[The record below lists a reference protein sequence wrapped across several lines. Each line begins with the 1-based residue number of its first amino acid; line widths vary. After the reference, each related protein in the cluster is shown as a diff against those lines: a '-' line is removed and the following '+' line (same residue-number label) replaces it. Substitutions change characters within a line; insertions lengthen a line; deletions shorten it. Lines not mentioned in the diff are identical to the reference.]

1 MTTAKPLS
9 KEELRAALVERK
21 PEDHKGV
28 YGHVL
33 VVAGSRGMA
42 GAAILA
48 THAALRSGAGLVTVA
63 VPASA
68 APTVAGEVPSA
79 MTLALPENEAGVFLP
94 EGVDRLQEYVRD
106 RRVTTMAL
114 GPGLTTHSD
123 AELFVMRLMADVSL
137 PAVIDADALNI
148 LAQQKTKARQHPS
161 VFTPHPGEAARL
173 LGVKTADVESARQ
186 ECAERLAQSLGG
198 VVLLKGS
205 RTLISSGTCTVVNA
219 TGGPG
224 LAKGGSGDVL
234 TGLIAG
240 LWAQM
245 LASGRVKY
253 ELSFKAA
260 ALGAWLHG
268 VAGEHAAKDMTPWA
282 VTSTD
287 LIGCLP
293 QAFKTLC
300 D

>member
-9 KEELRAALVERK
+9 KAELRAALVERK
-21 PEDHKGV
+21 SEDHKGV

-48 THAALRSGAGLVTVA
+48 ARAALRSGAGLVTVA
-63 VPASA
+63 TPSGA
-68 APTVAGEVPSA
+68 AATVAGAVPSA
-79 MTLALPENEAGVFLP
+79 MTLALPENAAGVFLP

-106 RRVTTMAL
+106 RRVTTTAL
-114 GPGLTTHSD
+114 GPGLTTHPDAARFVLRLLSD
-123 AELFVMRLMADVSL
+123 ISL
-137 PAVIDADALNI
+137 PCVIDADALNI
-148 LAQQKTKARQHPS
+148 LAQQKKAGRRRLS
-161 VFTPHPGEAARL
+161 VFTPHPAEAARL
-173 LGVKTADVESARQ
+173 LGIKTPEVESARQ
-186 ECAERLAQSLGG
+186 ECAERLARDLGG

-205 RTLISSGTCTVVNA
+205 RTLIASSGRTVVNT
-219 TGGPG
+219 TGGPA

-240 LWAQM
+240 LWSQM
-245 LASGRVKY
+245 LASGRVK
-253 ELSFKAA
+253 EDLPFMAA
-260 ALGAWLHG
+260 SLGAWLHG
-268 VAGEHAAKDMTPWA
+268 VAGEHAAKDMSPWA

-287 LIGCLP
+287 LIGYLP
-293 QAFKTLC
+293 QAFKALC